1 MAELKDFG
9 VPGTGIGIL
18 HPTMANKFRF
28 RIGDGDRFNL
38 LTAQTTRLDIN
49 MVKREIKV
57 WVEQPMVVCQDLLDL
72 VEDLGRWDY
81 VAYIELLDGGEG
93 VTGQIK
99 CFSKLIDHS
108 LKLDYAVSGIAT
120 HELTFQYSRAQ

>member
-9 VPGTGIGIL
+9 VPGTNIGIL
-18 HPTMANKFRF
+18 QPTMTNKFRF
-28 RIGDGDRFNL
+28 RIGDSDRFNL
-38 LTAQTTRLDIN
+38 LTAQTTRLDVN

-57 WVEQPMVVCQDLLDL
+57 WVEQPAVVCQDLLDM
-72 VEDLGRWDY
+72 VEDLVRDNY
-81 VAYIELLDGGEG
+81 VAYIELLDGCTG

-99 CFSKLIDHS
+99 CFTKLLNHS

-120 HELTFQYSRAQ
+120 HELTFSYTRAQ